1 MNKNIDP
8 AVYERYID
16 AATALFMEYY
26 SSEMGESI
34 RKEMEEGK
42 IESIAFPKDLDDRCR
57 ALIEKECTIRHRK
70 NLWSGL
76 AKGLRYAASFV
87 IILLAAAS
95 ILFVSVEAVRIPI
108 IDYYVERSEGY
119 WVISQ
124 GSPSDGIDHND
135 PEVFDVSDPLAGLL
149 PAEYH
154 LVMSDGDSVN
164 QLVAIYEKSPGCEV
178 FFSTASSDSSAQ
190 IDSEGAQTSQV
201 YQISGK
207 DVVLVIEDATSRIA
221 WIDEDFSTTFTLI
234 ATDMSS
240 DDLLSIAEQLI
251 ENISK

>member
-42 IESIAFPKDLDDRCR
+42 IEPIAFPKDLDDRCR
-57 ALIEKECTIRHRK
+57 ALIEKECTIRQRK
-70 NLWSGL
+70 NFWSGL
-76 AKGLRYAASFV
+76 ATGLRYAASFAV
-87 IILLAAAS
+87 ILLAAAS

-119 WVISQ
+119 WVISE
-124 GSPSDGIDHND
+124 GAPSSGIDND
-135 PEVFDVSDPLAGLL
+135 APETFDVSDPLAGLL
-149 PAEYH
+149 PEEYQ
-154 LVMSDGDSVN
+154 LVMLDGDSLD
-164 QLVAIYEKSPGCEV
+164 QLVAIYEKSPGNEV
-178 FFSTASSDSSAQ
+178 FFSTASSGSSAQ
-190 IDSEGAQTSQV
+190 IDSEGAQISQTH
-201 YQISGK
+201 QIHGK
-207 DVVLVIEDATSRIA
+207 DVVLIVEGTEVRLA
-221 WIDEDFSTTFTLI
+221 WIHDELSTTFTLI

-240 DDLLSIAEQLI
+240 DDLLAIAEQLI
-251 ENISK
+251 KNISE